1 MIIIPIIALCLCLSG
16 ASWMLALGLGILI
29 TYIEDRMKER
39 RKNERYKHNKRSNV
53 EKEPTT

>member
-16 ASWMLALGLGILI
+16 ACWMIAIGLGILI
-29 TYIEDRMKER
+29 AYIEDVKER

-53 EKEPTT
+53 DKKP